1 MPGPRPPL
9 DITPEQREIQR
20 VCRDFAAREIR
31 PISLAVD
38 EADTEL
44 PRAVWDKAAAIGLTS
59 FMLPEELGGAGMT
72 DCLTGC
78 IVQEELSHG
87 CAGIGNL
94 ITSNGFFAEPV
105 LALGTEA
112 QQRRWLEPLGGERPP
127 LTALATTEPGAGS
140 DAASIQTTARR
151 ANGGYVLSG
160 QKSWISNG
168 GVADFY
174 VVFATVEPGSG
185 HRGVTAF
192 VLERGDEGLVCGEP
206 MRKMGQRAIVNTE
219 LFLEDVSVAEDRRL
233 GDEGQGF
240 RGLMATFDRSRV
252 TLGASATGLAR
263 AALEYATAYARERE
277 QFGKPIAEHQAV
289 AFRLADMALRV
300 DASRLL
306 VWRAARALDAG
317 ERATAEAAMA
327 KLHASETAMWCT
339 WAAVQTLG
347 GWGYSREYPVEKWMR
362 DAKLEEIEEGTSD
375 IQRLIIAR
383 ELLRGTAYGTSTG
396 RPPAARGGLTPPRRG
411 SPSAGRP
418 RTLARARP
426 ASDVA
431 VVRRTPPRSPAPAR
445 ARRSR
450 SDPGRPRAP
459 GRRARP
465 SGCGSRRSRLLSTTT
480 TGSGR
485 RSCAA
490 AASSPTVNMMPPS
503 PMSASTRASG
513 RPTFAPMAAG
523 RP

>member
-1 MPGPRPPL
+1 MATPDTAGAPFDL
-9 DITPEQREIQR
+9 TPEQDEIRR

-31 PISLAVD
+31 PVSQAVD

-44 PRAVWDKAAAIGLTS
+44 PGEVWSKAAEVGLTS
-59 FMLPEELGGAGMT
+59 FMLPEEHGGGGMT

-105 LALGTEA
+105 VALGSDA
-112 QQRRWLEPLGGERPP
+112 QRRRWIEPLAGEHPP
-127 LTALATTEPGAGS
+127 LTALATTEPAAGS

-151 ANGGYVLSG
+151 VEGGYLLSG

-168 GVADFY
+168 GLADFY

-185 HRGVTAF
+185 HRGITAF
-192 VLERGDEGLVCGEP
+192 VLERDDPGLSCGRP

-219 LFLEDVSVAEDRRL
+219 LFLEDVFAADDRRL
-233 GDEGQGF
+233 GEEGEGF
-240 RGLMATFDRSRV
+240 RGLMETFDRSRV

-263 AALEYATAYARERE
+263 AALEYASDYAQERV

-306 VWRAARALDAG
+306 VWRAARLLDAG
-317 ERATAEAAMA
+317 ERATTEAAMA
-327 KLHASETAMWCT
+327 KLHASESAMWCT

-383 ELLRGTAYGTSTG
+383 ELLR
-396 RPPAARGGLTPPRRG
+396 R
-411 SPSAGRP
+411 
-418 RTLARARP
+418 
-426 ASDVA
+426 
-431 VVRRTPPRSPAPAR
+431 
-445 ARRSR
+445 
-450 SDPGRPRAP
+450 
-459 GRRARP
+459 
-465 SGCGSRRSRLLSTTT
+465 
-480 TGSGR
+480 
-485 RSCAA
+485 
-490 AASSPTVNMMPPS
+490 
-503 PMSASTRASG
+503 
-513 RPTFAPMAAG
+513 
-523 RP
+523 

>member
-1 MPGPRPPL
+1 LIPRAPFE
-9 DITPEQREIQR
+9 ITPEQREIQR

-31 PISLAVD
+31 PVSQAVD

-44 PRAVWDKAAAIGLTS
+44 PRELWSKAAEVGLTS
-59 FMLPEELGGAGMT
+59 FMLPEEHGGGGMT

-78 IVQEELSHG
+78 VVQEELSHG

-105 LALGTEA
+105 LALGSDA
-112 QQRRWLEPLGGERPP
+112 QRRRWIEPLAGEHPP
-127 LTALATTEPGAGS
+127 LTALATTEPAAGS

-151 ANGGYVLSG
+151 VEGGYLLSG

-185 HRGVTAF
+185 HRGITAF
-192 VLERGDEGLVCGEP
+192 VLERDDPGLSCGRP

-219 LFLEDVSVAEDRRL
+219 LFLEDVFAAEDRRL
-233 GDEGQGF
+233 GEEGEGF
-240 RGLMATFDRSRV
+240 RGLMETFDRSRV

-263 AALEYATAYARERE
+263 AALEYASDYAQERV

-306 VWRAARALDAG
+306 VWRAARLLDAG
-317 ERATAEAAMA
+317 ERATTEAAMA
-327 KLHASETAMWCT
+327 KLHASEAAMWCT

-383 ELLRGTAYGTSTG
+383 ELLRG
-396 RPPAARGGLTPPRRG
+396 
-411 SPSAGRP
+411 
-418 RTLARARP
+418 
-426 ASDVA
+426 
-431 VVRRTPPRSPAPAR
+431 
-445 ARRSR
+445 
-450 SDPGRPRAP
+450 
-459 GRRARP
+459 
-465 SGCGSRRSRLLSTTT
+465 
-480 TGSGR
+480 
-485 RSCAA
+485 
-490 AASSPTVNMMPPS
+490 
-503 PMSASTRASG
+503 
-513 RPTFAPMAAG
+513 
-523 RP
+523 